1 METTITKNRILI
13 WVIVILAAI
22 NLSTLFSIIYHVR
35 SSQGGNKEL
44 KQQTLEPDNEKF
56 SGRYFRDKLG
66 FTMEQMDSFRNFN
79 RNFRQRACS
88 LTEDLSKLR
97 VEMLEEMD
105 KEKVDTS
112 RLNNLSEQIGLKHT
126 ELKIITYKYYIAIKS
141 ICTSEQKIILKELF
155 NEMFKGDLKMSFP
168 GRGGQ
173 QGMGMGRGK
182 GKLMKR
188 DGQ

>member
-13 WVIVILAAI
+13 WIIVILAAI
-22 NLSTLFSIIYHVR
+22 NVSTLFTIIYHVR
-35 SSQGGNKEL
+35 SSQRTNQEVN
-44 KQQTLEPDNEKF
+44 QQTLEPQNEKF

-66 FTMEQMDSFRNFN
+66 FTMEQMDSFRSLN

-105 KEKVDTS
+105 KEKADTS
-112 RLNNLSEQIGLKHT
+112 RLNNLSEQIGQKHA
-126 ELKIITYKYYIAIKS
+126 ELKVITYKYFIAIKS
-141 ICTSEQKIILKELF
+141 ICSDEQKIILKDLF
-155 NEMFKGDLKMSFP
+155 TEMFKSDLKMSFP
-168 GRGGQ
+168 GRDGKR
-173 QGMGMGRGK
+173 GMGMGRGK
-182 GKLMKR
+182 GKLMKQ